1 MYAYQFLRRA
11 AAIGALAA
19 LSASAGAATEDFIKF
34 TGATITGAS
43 QDPAHK
49 GWSDVASFDWGVT
62 AAAPPSGGAGAGKPV
77 FSDLTWTQALDQAYP
92 PLFTALTKGT
102 YLSAELDFTRNAGQG
117 SEQTY
122 FKMNFTG
129 VHLTELGLTGSG
141 APLESGAFDYTTI
154 KFTYYP
160 QNPDGTLGSPVTA
173 SYNLKTGVG
182 DTAQL
187 GLLYFDASRT
197 PMAPVPEPATY
208 AMLLA
213 GLGLIGATARRL
225 SQRS

>member
-1 MYAYQFLRRA
+1 MSAYQLLQRA
-11 AAIGALAA
+11 AVLGALTA

-34 TGATITGAS
+34 TGATITGGS
-43 QDPAHK
+43 QDQAHK
-49 GWSDVASFDWGVT
+49 GWSDIATFDWGVT
-62 AAAPPSGGAGAGKPV
+62 AAAGPGGAGGGAGKPV
-77 FSDLTWTQALDQAYP
+77 FSDLTWTQALDQAFP

-102 YLSAELDFTRNAGQG
+102 SLSAELDFTRNAGQG
-117 SEQTY
+117 AEQTY

-141 APLESGAFDYTTI
+141 APIESGAFGYTTI

-160 QNPDGTLGSPVTA
+160 QNPDGSLGSPVTA

-187 GLLYFDASRT
+187 GLLYFDALRT
-197 PMAPVPEPATY
+197 PMVPVPEPATY

-213 GLGLIGATARRL
+213 GLGLLGFVSRR
-225 SQRS
+225 RKAK

>member
-1 MYAYQFLRRA
+1 MFAYQFLRRA

-34 TGATITGAS
+34 TGATITGGS

-49 GWSDVASFDWGVT
+49 GWSDIASFDWGVT
-62 AAAPPSGGAGAGKPV
+62 VAASPGGGAGVGKPV
-77 FSDLTWTQALDQAYP
+77 FSDLSWTQSMDQAFP

-102 YLSAELDFTRNAGQG
+102 PLSAELDFTRNAGPG
-117 SEQTY
+117 GQTY

-129 VHLTELGLTGSG
+129 AHLTELGLTGSG
-141 APLESGAFDYTTI
+141 APLESAAFDYTTI

-160 QNPDGTLGSPVTA
+160 QNPDGSLGSPITA

-182 DTAQL
+182 DVAQL
-187 GLLYFDASRT
+187 GLLYFDAMHV

-213 GLGLIGATARRL
+213 GLGLVGATARRL
-225 SQRS
+225 SKRS